1 MSCKNKEE
9 SKWKIGDLVTLSS
22 AGMRLDQNTQLT
34 KRNEEG
40 RLVPYGF
47 GMVTNVLNGRFERW
61 PVRCQWFAGPQEFAS
76 FADYELKRYKV

>member
-22 AGMRLDQNTQLT
+22 AGMKLDQNTLLT

-47 GMVTNVLNGRFERW
+47 GWSPMSSMVGLKGGLFAANGS
-61 PVRCQWFAGPQEFAS
+61 QAHKS
-76 FADYELKRYKV
+76 L